1 MNSRP
6 TSLAF
11 AVAALMGWVLLLG
24 VLVDRAELFIAAVP
38 LAIGLLSG
46 GSRTQPPRFT
56 LRQEISTNRLAEGD
70 RVLVTMAVSAIDP
83 VPITEVLVA
92 IPAILVSTA
101 ELVKA
106 LKHYRDA
113 GPPPPVLALFLFGMT
128 ISPLVVFFFGILRNA

>member
-1 MNSRP
+1 M
-6 TSLAF
+6 SLSAPLPYSVTKLACCAGVVALVYWLPF
-11 AVAALMGWVLLLG
+11 AYLAVYDPQDLGRGGMALC
-24 VLVDRAELFIAAVP
+24 
-38 LAIGLLSG
+38 
-46 GSRTQPPRFT
+46 
-56 LRQEISTNRLAEGD
+56 IS
-70 RVLVTMAVSAIDP
+70 
-83 VPITEVLVA
+83 VLVA